1 MDPVVI
7 SAISAGAAV
16 LSTLISLAAVFVSGK
31 SLSRNTEMFQRQGV
45 IDLHMAWQGVN
56 ELDLENE
63 EDVVTPDVVK
73 AVNAL
78 DLTASLWNHDVIDRS
93 ILYQS
98 YWSTYQDLYDSLY
111 SSETL
116 IPGLDRRAR
125 DLITSEMTR
134 AYEEMKDTD
143 IDRVRQT
150 NLKDSWIPGK

>member
-1 MDPVVI
+1 MDPVTI

-16 LSTLISLAAVFVSGK
+16 LSTVISLAAVFISGK

-56 ELDLENE
+56 EIDLEDE
-63 EDVVTPDVVK
+63 EEVITPDVVK

-78 DLTASLWNHDVIDRS
+78 DLTASLWNHDVIDKS

-98 YWSTYQDLYDSLY
+98 YWPTYRELYDSLY
-111 SSETL
+111 SSDTL
-116 IPGLDRRAR
+116 VPGINRRAR

-143 IDRVRQT
+143 IDKVRQT
-150 NLKDSWIPGK
+150 QLKESWIPGR